1 LNALDPRLVEDVASR
16 LDTDEGLVEKDWHVV
31 RAIAVVAAL
40 DPGGIRPAFSGGTSL
55 SAAWGLIKRFSEDI
69 DFKVATPAAS
79 STSQARASKRRYREK
94 VLAAL
99 EMAGF
104 EVIDKPL
111 GGRDGGFFS
120 ANIGYPSVFT
130 IAPGL
135 RPHLRMEMT
144 FEPPALP
151 PIDRPIR
158 SLIALAQ
165 SQPPEIAAFPC
176 IDPIETAGD
185 KLSALAWRVCVRQ
198 RGSDR
203 DDPTIIRHLHDLAA
217 LEQRVIMAPAFRAL
231 VETAM
236 AADTG
241 RGGGQAPA
249 NPAERCATMLDRLAT
264 DKLWA
269 DEYAEFV
276 RNVSFG
282 GSGDAITFQSA
293 LQAVR
298 RLVKAT
304 ALHKAESSQGAN
316 TDN

>member
-31 RAIAVVAAL
+31 RAIAIVAAV
-40 DPGGIRPAFSGGTSL
+40 DHDGMKPAFSGGTSL

-69 DFKVATPAAS
+69 DFKVATPTAS
-79 STSQARASKRRYREK
+79 STSQARASRRRYREK
-94 VLAAL
+94 VLAAI
-99 EMAGF
+99 EAADF

-120 ANIGYPSVFT
+120 ANIGYRSEFT
-130 IAPGL
+130 SAPGL

-151 PIDRPIR
+151 PIERPIR

-165 SQPPEIAAFPC
+165 NQPPEIAAFPC
-176 IDPIETAGD
+176 VDPIETAAD

-198 RGSDR
+198 RGSDT

-217 LEQRVIMAPAFRAL
+217 LELRVINAPAFKAL
-231 VETAM
+231 VEAAM
-236 AADTG
+236 TADTG

-249 NPAERCATMLDRLAT
+249 NPAERCAIMFDRLAT

-269 DEYAEFV
+269 EEYAEFV
-276 RNVSFG
+276 RNVSFA
-282 GSGDAITFQSA
+282 GSGEEITFEIA
-293 LQAVR
+293 LEAAR
-298 RLVKAT
+298 RLANAT
-304 ALHKAESSQGAN
+304 ALHQSESSQGAV
-316 TDN
+316 TDD